1 VRRALPLLIVPVV
14 LTACGSG
21 GEDKPAETARLTQ
34 KQFVTQANQVCI
46 DSDRRVFRLGDLSTD
61 PDGWTK
67 TAQAAR
73 TGISDMAKLRPP
85 EARQDGFDA
94 MLEQARKLADAIEDV
109 RDALKKNDLAAA
121 RAAQTRATTLDT
133 AIKKQASRLGLTFC
147 EQLLTNW
154 PA

>member
-1 VRRALPLLIVPVV
+1 VPVV
-14 LTACGSG
+14 LSACGGSG
-21 GEDKPAETARLTQ
+21 GDNPAETTRLTQ
-34 KQFVTQANQVCI
+34 KQFVAQGNQVCI

-61 PDGWTK
+61 PEGWTK

-73 TGISDMAKLRPP
+73 TGISDMAKIRPP
-85 EARQDGFDA
+85 EARQAGFDA
-94 MLEQARKLADAIEDV
+94 MLAQARKLATAIEDV
-109 RDALKKNDLAAA
+109 RDALKANDFEKA

-133 AIKKQASRLGLTFC
+133 GIKKQASRLGLTFC

>member
-1 VRRALPLLIVPVV
+1 MPVV

-21 GEDKPAETARLTQ
+21 GEEKPAETARLTQ

-67 TAQAAR
+67 TAKAAR
-73 TGISDMAKLRPP
+73 TGIADMAKLRPP
-85 EARQDGFDA
+85 EARQAGFDA
-94 MLEQARKLADAIEDV
+94 MLAQARKLADEIEGV
-109 RDALKKNDLAAA
+109 RDALKANNFQKA
-121 RAAQTRATTLDT
+121 RAGQTRATALDT

>member
-1 VRRALPLLIVPVV
+1 MPVV

-21 GEDKPAETARLTQ
+21 GGEKPAETARLTQ

-85 EARQDGFDA
+85 EARQAGFDA
-94 MLEQARKLADAIEDV
+94 MLAQARKLADEIESV
-109 RDALKKNDLAAA
+109 RDALKANDFPKA
-121 RAAQTRATTLDT
+121 RAAQTRATALDT

>member
-1 VRRALPLLIVPVV
+1 VPVV
-14 LTACGSG
+14 LTACGGSG
-21 GEDKPAETARLTQ
+21 GDNPAETTRLTQ
-34 KQFVTQANQVCI
+34 KQFVAQGNQVCI

-61 PDGWTK
+61 PEGWTK

-73 TGISDMAKLRPP
+73 TGISDMAKIRPP
-85 EARQDGFDA
+85 EARQAGFDA
-94 MLEQARKLADAIEDV
+94 MLAQARKLATAIEDV
-109 RDALKKNDLAAA
+109 RDALKANDFEKA

-133 AIKKQASRLGLTFC
+133 GIKKQASRLGLTFC

>member
-1 VRRALPLLIVPVV
+1 MPVV
-14 LTACGSG
+14 LTACGGSG
-21 GEDKPAETARLTQ
+21 GDNPAETTRLTQ
-34 KQFVTQANQVCI
+34 KQFVAQGNQVCI

-61 PDGWTK
+61 PEGWTK

-73 TGISDMAKLRPP
+73 TGISDMAKIRPP
-85 EARQDGFDA
+85 EARQAGFDA
-94 MLEQARKLADAIEDV
+94 MLAQARKLATAIEDV
-109 RDALKKNDLAAA
+109 RDALKANDFEKA

-133 AIKKQASRLGLTFC
+133 GIKKQASRLGLTFC